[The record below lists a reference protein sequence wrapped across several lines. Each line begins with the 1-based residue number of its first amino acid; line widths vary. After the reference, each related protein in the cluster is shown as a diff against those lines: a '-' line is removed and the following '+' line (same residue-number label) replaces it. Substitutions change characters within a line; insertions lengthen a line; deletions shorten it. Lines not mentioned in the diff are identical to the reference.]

1 MSAIV
6 LDADLRA
13 KLNGL
18 NEKVEVRDEAGNI
31 VGHFL
36 PSEEYYRL
44 LCKTIEIP
52 YSKEEIAR
60 RRAEKGG
67 RTLMESLMRT
77 VQEHRLLEQ

>member
-1 MSAIV
+1 MSTII

-18 NEKVEVRDEAGNI
+18 SERIDVRDEAGDI

-36 PSEEYYRL
+36 PTEEYYRL

-52 YSKEEIAR
+52 YTKEEIAR

-67 RTLMESLMRT
+67 RTLAEIWKELD
-77 VQEHRLLEQ
+77 VK